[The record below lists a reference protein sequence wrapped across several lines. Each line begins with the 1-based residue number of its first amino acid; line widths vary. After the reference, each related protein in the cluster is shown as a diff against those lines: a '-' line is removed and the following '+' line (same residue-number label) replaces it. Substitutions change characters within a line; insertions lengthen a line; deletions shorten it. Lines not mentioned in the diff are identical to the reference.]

1 MGKNIMKT
9 DTICALSTPYGISGI
24 GIIRISGP
32 LTLKIV
38 NEIFVPARKRKIGK
52 LWKTHTVRYGFIINN
67 GTTLDE
73 VLVTIMKA
81 PASYTREDMAEIG
94 CHGGLAAIKE
104 VLHAC
109 MEKGARLAE
118 PGEFTKRAFI
128 NGRIDLTQAESV
140 IDIIGATTEKSLEL
154 SLSQL
159 AGSLSKKIN
168 TLRNRLLELLT
179 LLDYQIDFSEEHG
192 QQLDNTNL
200 IEDLAAIVF
209 DIKQIIKTGQSARI
223 FTEGV
228 RIVIAG
234 KPNVGKSSLL
244 NLLVAEDKAIV
255 SEIPGT
261 TRDAIEAVIN
271 IQGIPFTII
280 DTAGLRKVSSGI
292 EKMGIEKTKKWIE
305 KSEIVLMLL
314 DASSELDALDYQIL
328 QGIKNKNHIIVFNK
342 CDLPRKIA
350 KDNLPDCCKQSIS
363 VTISAL
369 TGKGLSELHSA
380 ILEKVYSGSAQIK
393 NVDFF
398 LNVRQQYS
406 LEQCLKFLEES
417 LDLLGKNITIDIIA
431 EDIHQAIMR
440 LDEISGRY
448 VSEEILN
455 KIFSR
460 FCVGK

>member
-1 MGKNIMKT
+1 
-9 DTICALSTPYGISGI
+9 
-24 GIIRISGP
+24 
-32 LTLKIV
+32 
-38 NEIFVPARKRKIGK
+38 
-52 LWKTHTVRYGFIINN
+52 
-67 GTTLDE
+67 
-73 VLVTIMKA
+73 
-81 PASYTREDMAEIG
+81 
-94 CHGGLAAIKE
+94 
-104 VLHAC
+104 
-109 MEKGARLAE
+109 
-118 PGEFTKRAFI
+118 
-128 NGRIDLTQAESV
+128 
-140 IDIIGATTEKSLEL
+140 
-154 SLSQL
+154 
-159 AGSLSKKIN
+159 
-168 TLRNRLLELLT
+168 
-179 LLDYQIDFSEEHG
+179 
-192 QQLDNTNL
+192 
-200 IEDLAAIVF
+200 
-209 DIKQIIKTGQSARI
+209 
-223 FTEGV
+223 
-228 RIVIAG
+228 
-234 KPNVGKSSLL
+234 
-244 NLLVAEDKAIV
+244 
-255 SEIPGT
+255 
-261 TRDAIEAVIN
+261 
-271 IQGIPFTII
+271 
-280 DTAGLRKVSSGI
+280 
-292 EKMGIEKTKKWIE
+292 